1 MLQRIALTGLLL
13 FCLSSLSPAQQL
25 LFGARLGTALSNFRV
40 SEDPFKRYQ
49 NVTPQLGLSL
59 GLAFHVSVD
68 DLIGLDV
75 EAYYINRNVSVY
87 SSDRIIDPQTKRTTF
102 LESDGTYRL
111 TGIDIPI
118 LLSLY
123 LRPEKKLRPK
133 IYVGPSLN
141 WLASAQYDGQSV
153 YTRNDT
159 STVYLINDNIKK
171 DYVGFFPSLVMGGG
185 INYQVNSHL
194 WVTGDLRYNLGVAN
208 LIDTENKRT
217 PAANIKSGDFL
228 FLLGFAY
235 KLYDY

>member
-1 MLQRIALTGLLL
+1 MLQRIVLTGLLL
-13 FCLSSLSPAQQL
+13 FCVSTLSAQQL
-25 LFGARLGTALSNFRV
+25 LFGARLGTAWSSFRV

-49 NVTPQLGLSL
+49 NITPKLGLCM

-102 LESDGTYRL
+102 LESDGEYRL

-141 WLASAQYDGQSV
+141 LITSAQYDGQSV

-208 LIDTENKRT
+208 LIDTDQKRT
-217 PAANIKSGDFL
+217 ATSADIKSGDFL
-228 FLLGFAY
+228 IMLGFAY

>member
-1 MLQRIALTGLLL
+1 MLQRIVLTGLLL
-13 FCLSSLSPAQQL
+13 FWLSSLSAQQL
-25 LFGARLGTALSNFRV
+25 LFGARLGTALSSFRV

-49 NVTPQLGLSL
+49 NITPKLGLCM
-59 GLAFHVSVD
+59 GVAFHVSMD

-87 SSDRIIDPQTKRTTF
+87 SSDRIFDPQTKRTTF
-102 LESDGTYRL
+102 LESDGEYRL

-123 LRPEKKLRPK
+123 LRPEKKIRPK

-141 WLASAQYDGQSV
+141 LITGAQYDGQSV
-153 YTRNDT
+153 YSRNDT

-185 INYQVNSHL
+185 INYQVNNHL

-217 PAANIKSGDFL
+217 TTANIKSGDFL

>member
-1 MLQRIALTGLLL
+1 MLQRIVLTGLLL
-13 FCLSSLSPAQQL
+13 FCLSSLPAQQL
-25 LFGARLGTALSNFRV
+25 LFGVRLGTALSSFRV
-40 SEDPFKRYQ
+40 TEDPFKRYQ
-49 NVTPQLGLSL
+49 NITPKLGLSL
-59 GLAFHVSVD
+59 GLAFHVSMD
-68 DLIGLDV
+68 DIIGLDV

-87 SSDRIIDPQTKRTTF
+87 ANDRIIDPQTKRTTF
-102 LESDGTYRL
+102 FESDGEYRL

-123 LRPEKKLRPK
+123 LRPEKKIRPK

-141 WLASAQYDGQSV
+141 LITSAQYDGQSV
-153 YTRNDT
+153 YSRNDT
-159 STVYLINDNIKK
+159 TTVYLINDNVKK
-171 DYVGFFPSLVMGGG
+171 NYVSFFPSLIIGGG

-217 PAANIKSGDFL
+217 PTANIKSGDLL